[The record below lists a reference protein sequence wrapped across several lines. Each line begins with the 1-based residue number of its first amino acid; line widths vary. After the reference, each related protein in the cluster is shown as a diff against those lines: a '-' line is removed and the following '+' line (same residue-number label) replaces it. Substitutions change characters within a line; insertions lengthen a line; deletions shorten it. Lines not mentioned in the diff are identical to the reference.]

1 MYRSILLLLSCALL
15 GGCSSHGNW
24 GADTTLVPGWQTIKH
39 AAIHAAVDPHTWVPL
54 AGAVVFSIDDFDE
67 RTVDW
72 AGKHTPLSGDVD
84 DAEDLSD
91 LSRSLSRANYLV
103 TALAVP
109 SGAGR
114 QMVWNKARGLGMGLV
129 TIGINDAVT
138 NALKS
143 ATDRQRPN
151 RVSGSNRHDNSF
163 PSLHTSAAATTA
175 ALAVRNIE
183 HMTLSRTQKRVW
195 QWSSYSLA
203 AVTGWARVEA
213 QRHYPTDVLAGY
225 ALGNFIGAFMNDAF
239 ITPGFDGRVALEVE
253 AQPGERL
260 LVGLRWAW

>member
-1 MYRSILLLLSCALL
+1 MYRIILLLLCCALL
-15 GGCSSHGNW
+15 GGCSGHGNW
-24 GADTTLVPGWQTIKH
+24 GADSTLAPGWQIIKQS
-39 AAIHAAVDPHTWVPL
+39 AITAAVDPHTWIPL
-54 AGAVVFSIDDFDE
+54 AGAAVFTIDDLDE

-103 TALAVP
+103 TVLAVP
-109 SGAGR
+109 SGEGR
-114 QMVWNKARGLGMGLV
+114 QMVWNKTRGLALGLV
-129 TIGINDAVT
+129 TIGINDGLT

-143 ATDRQRPN
+143 ATDRRRPE
-151 RVSGSNRHDNSF
+151 RVAGGNRHDNSF
-163 PSLHTSAAATTA
+163 PSLHTSGAATTA

-203 AVTGWARVEA
+203 AVTGWTRVEA
-213 QRHYPTDVLAGY
+213 QRHYPSDVLAGY
-225 ALGNFIGAFMNDAF
+225 ALGNFIATFINNAF
-239 ITPGFDGRVALEVE
+239 ITPGFDNRVALEIE
-253 AQPGERL
+253 AQPDEQL